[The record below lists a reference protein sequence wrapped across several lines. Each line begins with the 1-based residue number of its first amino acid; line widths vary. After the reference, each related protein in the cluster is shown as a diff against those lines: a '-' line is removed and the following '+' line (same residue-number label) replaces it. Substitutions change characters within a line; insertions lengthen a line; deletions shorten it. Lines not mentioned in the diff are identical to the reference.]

1 MADETIIISFQI
13 EAGESEQTLVKLKQQ
28 MQGLKTENEAVRE
41 SFKAGKISQD
51 EYVAQLAANEK
62 QQRILKVEM
71 QSVTNVVN
79 AQAKATLNSAK
90 ADGTKGGSIVEMRN
104 QLKLLN
110 GAYVN
115 MTKAER
121 ESADGKALKDKTAS
135 LTAELKTLEGELG
148 QNQRN
153 VGNYTNSILDAFGMI
168 SPELG
173 ALANGWKNLTSFTE
187 TAAEVQKGTAAIM
200 GTTTVA
206 TEAQATANVGLGSSA
221 IVSAKGFDILKL
233 SLLSNPITLVAVAVV
248 SLITYLTQFDGAMD
262 GLKQGWA
269 GLQAAAKPLI
279 ASIGMIGKV
288 LYDAVTIYIKP
299 FQVAFTTLGKVLTGD
314 FSGALDAVKTGFDEF
329 LGLFGQLADDAEAAK
344 VNLMG
349 LGGAMINAASA
360 AAELE
365 KQMQDLED
373 TQALFSVS
381 QIKAAK
387 VIEQL
392 ERQADDRVRSKTE
405 RVDLLNEAQARAI
418 ALAEEKAKIDAEA
431 ANVAVRSILK
441 NAGYAEK
448 YWNQS
453 QKFNSKD
460 IDDWSKKIKRLSDE
474 GRLLGDLGVHLKE
487 LADAQALQVAAEN
500 ELQDVQLDYAA
511 KSSKLRKGIADEE
524 DARVKAAQE
533 RTKKQVADNAAA
545 AKAAQEAGIKQLELA
560 AKLANMD
567 AELAKGLDAKLAAQ
581 KLAIEAELKLALA
594 QTDSE
599 QMRVRLR
606 AKANADIQALDV
618 AHHKT
623 LADMMLA
630 QAEKNATDLATEQA
644 GAMQIRKNYH
654 DLAMQDLR
662 AQFDAEQISK
672 AEFDQLSLEADLLFY
687 QKELEQ
693 ANLSAQQRIELEQNV
708 ADKKR
713 DIKQKSANEQ
723 AAIDRAQISIA
734 KSSAKALT
742 SLMMIAGGQ
751 ASEMGEFQKAM
762 ALFSIGVNTAE
773 AIAGVTA
780 AAATFSKDPVTFGVT
795 LAAGIATVLTNVGQ
809 AMALVSGASTPAPPS
824 FERGGYISGPGHNAG
839 GVMINAQGGEMIMNR
854 GASRM
859 AMPMLNALNAAGNGD
874 ALAMARISGANQNAQ
889 VAQMAAIIAAAPPQV
904 LNVVDFQR
912 VNTDTVRVRDN
923 ARLTQV

>member
-13 EAGESEQTLVKLKQQ
+13 EAGDSEQTLVRMKQQ
-28 MQGLKTENEAVRE
+28 IKALQTEQKAVDE
-41 SFKAGKISQD
+41 SFKAGKITQD
-51 EYVAQLAANEK
+51 EYNAQLAENATK
-62 QQRILKVEM
+62 QRLLKVEM
-71 QSVTNVVN
+71 QSTTNVVN
-79 AQAKATLNSAK
+79 AQAKATLASSK

-110 GAYVN
+110 GQYVSL
-115 MTKAER
+115 TKAER
-121 ESADGKALKDKTAS
+121 ESASGKALQEKT
-135 LTAELKTLEGELG
+135 LTLTSELKGLEGALG

-153 VGNYTNSILDAFGMI
+153 VGNYTNSILDALGMI
-168 SPELG
+168 SPELAG
-173 ALANGWKNLTSFTE
+173 LANGWKSLTEF
-187 TAAEVQKGTAAIM
+187 TAAADEVQKGTAAVM
-200 GTTTVA
+200 GATTVA
-206 TEAQATANVGLGSSA
+206 TEAQTVANTGLGASA

-233 SLLSNPITLVAVAVV
+233 SLLSNPITLIAVAVV

-279 ASIGMIGKV
+279 AAVGMIGKV
-288 LYDAVTIYIKP
+288 FYDAIEIYIKP
-299 FQVAFTTLGKVLTGD
+299 FQVAFSTLGKILTGD
-314 FSGALDAVKTGFDEF
+314 FGGAIDEVKNGFDEF
-329 LGLFGQLADDAEAAK
+329 LGLFGQLADDADAARI
-344 VNLMG
+344 NLAG
-349 LGGAMINAASA
+349 LGAAMIDAATA
-360 AAELE
+360 AAQLE

-373 TQALFSVS
+373 SQGLFALS
-381 QIKAAK
+381 QIRAAK

-392 ERQADDRVRSKTE
+392 ERSADDRTRSKTE
-405 RVDLLNEAQARAI
+405 RVELLNEAQARAI
-418 ALAEEKAKIDAEA
+418 KLAEEKAKIDAEA

-448 YWNQS
+448 YWDQN

-460 IDDWSKKIKRLSDE
+460 IDDWAKKIKRLSDE

-487 LADAQALQVAAEN
+487 LADAQTLQVAAES
-500 ELQDVQLDYAA
+500 ELQDIQLDYAA

-533 RTKKQVADNAAA
+533 RTKKQIADNAAA
-545 AKAAQEAGIKQLELA
+545 AKAAQEAGMKQLELS
-560 AKLANMD
+560 AKLAAMD
-567 AELAKGLDAKLAAQ
+567 VELAAGADAKLAAQ
-581 KLAIEAELKLALA
+581 KAAIQAELKVALA
-594 QTDSE
+594 QADNE
-599 QMRVRLR
+599 QMRVKLR
-606 AKANADIQALDV
+606 AKANADIQQLD
-618 AHHKT
+618 ADHFT
-623 LADMMLA
+623 ALADA
-630 QAEKNATDLATEQA
+630 FFEQAEKEIEAEAAKADA
-644 GAMQIRKNYH
+644 AMQARKLKH
-654 DLAMQDLR
+654 DQAALARQVE
-662 AQFDAEQISK
+662 FDNELISK
-672 AEFDQLSLEADLLFY
+672 AEYEQLSLEADLAFY

-693 ANLSAQQRIELEQNV
+693 ANLSAQQKLELEQNI

-809 AMALVSGASTPAPPS
+809 AISLVSGATTPAPPS
-824 FERGGYISGPGHNAG
+824 FERGGYINGPRHSGG
-839 GVMINAQGGEMIMNR
+839 GVMAELEGGEMVMNR
-854 GASRM
+854 GAVRA
-859 AMPMLNALNAAGNGD
+859 AMPILSALNSAGNGD
-874 ALAMARISGANQNAQ
+874 ALALARISGANQNAT
-889 VAQMAAIIAAAPPQV
+889 VAQMAAIVASAPPQV
-904 LNVVDFQR
+904 LNVVDFKR
-912 VNTDTVRVRDN
+912 VDTDSTRVENN
-923 ARLTQV
+923 ARLTRT